1 MDYKDYYK
9 ILGVGEKAT
18 KEDIK
23 KAYRKLAMKY
33 HPDKNPG
40 DKQAEE
46 RFKEINEAN
55 EVLSDTEKRAKYDQ
69 LSSSY
74 ASWQQAGGQPG
85 AFRWEDLFSNAASGG
100 ARTAHV
106 DFGDLGD
113 LFGGEGGGFS
123 DFFRTFFSGGA
134 AGQTRQGGATRRAA
148 SNFPQKPRSYQQTV
162 SISFYEAY
170 HGTTRR
176 LEVDGKIREI
186 KIPPGVKNGTKV
198 RAAGAGP
205 TNARGQKGDIYLVV
219 QVSPDPRFD
228 RRGNDIYTRKVIDI
242 FTALLGGKIKL
253 ETISG
258 DVMLTIPAGTQPGQT
273 FRLAGKGMPVLR
285 KKKEFGDLFVKVNI
299 SLPKKLTKEQK
310 QLIKKLKESGI

>member
-9 ILGVGEKAT
+9 ILGVNEKAS
-18 KEDIK
+18 KEEIK
-23 KAYRKLAMKY
+23 KTYRKLAMKY

-69 LSSSY
+69 LSTSY

-85 AFRWEDLFSNAASGG
+85 AYRWEDLYGSTAAGG
-100 ARTAHV
+100 TRTTHV

-113 LFGGEGGGFS
+113 LFGEGGGFS
-123 DFFRTFFSGGA
+123 DFFRTFFSGGT
-134 AGQTRQGGATRRAA
+134 AGQTRQGTATRRTTP
-148 SNFPQKPRSYQQTV
+148 NYPQPPRSYQQIV
-162 SISFYEAY
+162 SISLYEAF

-176 LEVDGKIREI
+176 LEVDGKKREI

-205 TNARGQKGDIYLVV
+205 AGTRGQKSDIYLVV
-219 QVSPDPRFD
+219 QVSSDPQYD
-228 RRGNDIYTRKVIDI
+228 RMGNDIYTRHVVDI
-242 FTALLGGKIKL
+242 FTALLGGQIKL

-258 DVMLTIPAGTQPGQT
+258 DVLMKIPAGTQPGQT

-285 KKKEFGDLFVKVNI
+285 KKNEFGDLFVKVNI
-299 SLPKKLTKEQK
+299 SLPKKLTKEQTD
-310 QLIKKLKESGI
+310 LIKKLKETGF